1 MDNVQQC
8 QIVEC
13 ISNAGLIYQ
22 NLEGNFNPKELY
34 KHIKNSRGK
43 PDRVA
48 IDIMS
53 DVIYWYR
60 PKKNARSKK
69 FSGDAWQTS
78 YEYFIDKFYE
88 NRERI
93 RRALVKLEEMN
104 LIQRE
109 FRTIYS
115 HGRKCNNVLF
125 IHLNIEKLSKLL
137 EKSSTSLSNF
147 EETSPQNRGDYI
159 KETKTSTKI
168 KNNRSMDLAS
178 NEPKS
183 ESNFFN
189 FENSFSE
196 VRGEGDETQNTN
208 FSEETVQN
216 SQAIKVTNNTSCEIL
231 GRKNLT
237 GKQIPC
243 KTIANFLPLREEEGL
258 ELCRKSRRD
267 FSLNAINEILQS
279 VSNKVQDRK
288 FLSKSA
294 FLSYAA
300 KVLENEMRS
309 SEKINNENF
318 RIKSNY
324 SQAELE
330 HQRMEQYL
338 ESIENSRDTSL
349 EMLLRKK
356 IISAFESQR
365 AYQIIKGLNN
375 MFYKDNQIRL
385 VVTSDIELTFL
396 EKEILIDKIIEVYSK
411 GDLLKKN
418 QIKID
423 MKSKQFKRNT
433 ANIISKPNLPDNIWG
448 RVRASLIDKYGAEI
462 DKSWFSQLC
471 ATIDN
476 SSRKVSLETPSKFIS
491 SWISREYRITI
502 ANLLNK
508 YGFELVN
515 INAA

>member
-1 MDNVQQC
+1 MAIKQQC
-8 QIVEC
+8 QLGRDTQNSGLVFQN
-13 ISNAGLIYQ
+13 ISG
-22 NLEGNFNPKELY
+22 NLNPKELY

-60 PKKNARSKK
+60 PKKNANSKK
-69 FSGDAWQTS
+69 FNGDAWQTS

-125 IHLNIEKLSKLL
+125 IHLNIEKLSMLL
-137 EKSSTSLSNF
+137 EKRAPSLSNF
-147 EETSPQNRGDYI
+147 EETYPQNEGDYI

-168 KNNRSMDLAS
+168 ENNRSMDLAS

-183 ESNFFN
+183 ESNFLN
-189 FENSFSE
+189 LKKSFSE

-208 FSEETVQN
+208 FGEETVQN
-216 SQAIKVTNNTSCEIL
+216 SQAIKATNNRSCEIL
-231 GRKNLT
+231 DRKNLS
-237 GKQIPC
+237 GQRIPY
-243 KTIANFLPLREEEGL
+243 KRLADYLPLREEDGL
-258 ELCRKSRRD
+258 ELCQRSGRD
-267 FSLNAINEILQS
+267 FSLNAMNEILQS
-279 VSNKVQDRK
+279 VSSKIQNRK
-288 FLSKSA
+288 FLSKSG

-309 SEKINNENF
+309 SEKINNKNF

-324 SQAELE
+324 SKAELDQQE
-330 HQRMEQYL
+330 TEQYL
-338 ESIENSRDTSL
+338 ESIENSRNTSL
-349 EMLLRKK
+349 EMLLKK
-356 IISAFESQR
+356 KLISVFESQR
-365 AYQIIKGLNN
+365 ASQIIKGLNN
-375 MFYKDNQIRL
+375 ISDKDSQIRL
-385 VVTSDIELTFL
+385 VVASDIGLTII
-396 EKEILIDKIIEVYSK
+396 EQEILIDKTIEVYSK
-411 GDLLKKN
+411 RNLLTKD

-423 MKSKQFKRNT
+423 IKRKQFGRNPS
-433 ANIISKPNLPDNIWG
+433 NIRSKPNLPNNIWG

-462 DKSWFSQLC
+462 DKSWFSRVS
-471 ATIDN
+471 AKIDKN
-476 SSRKVSLETPSKFIS
+476 SRRVNLETPSEFIS
-491 SWISREYRITI
+491 SWINREYGLSI
-502 ANLLNK
+502 ANSISN
-508 YGFELVN
+508 YGFELGR
-515 INAA
+515 ISAS